1 MILDYFKLG
10 LKNIRKRRMRSW
22 LTMLGIFIGIA
33 AVVALISIGQGLQVA
48 VTQQFQ
54 QLGNDKIFIQPGSQ
68 AFGAPGTSAGGFT
81 LTDHDVKIIR
91 NILGVES
98 AGGAIFKISEVRSRN
113 ELKYEYIT
121 GFDLEVQD
129 LFNEAQNYKI
139 DQGRNLKPGDKYKAV
154 IGYDLANG
162 NAFKKPIKIGDKIK
176 LGKNQQDYVVV
187 GTLEKIGNQF
197 DDGTVIVPI
206 ESAKE
211 ILNIS
216 DSYDMITVKIKPNED
231 VNKIAQEI
239 KNKLRKDRGEKEGE
253 EDFRVQTSEQ
263 LAQTFNTIFGI
274 VQAVFIGIAAIS
286 LLVGGIGIM
295 NTMYTAVLERTR
307 EIGIMKAV
315 GARNSDILTL
325 FLIESGILGLVG
337 GAIGV
342 LIGVLLGVGA
352 SFFAGQALGTNL
364 LQAYFPWYLLVGAL
378 LFSFLVGCASGV
390 LPAIQ
395 ASKLKPVDALRYE

>member
-10 LKNIRKRRMRSW
+10 FKNIRKRKLRSW

-54 QLGNDKIFIQPGSQ
+54 QLGNDKIFVQPGSQ
-68 AFGAPGTSAGGFT
+68 AFGAPGTSVGGFV
-81 LTDHDVKIIR
+81 LTDHDVKLIR

-98 AGGAIFKISEVRSRN
+98 AGGAIFKISEARKGD
-113 ELKYEYIT
+113 ELAYEYIT

-129 LFNEAQNYKI
+129 LINEAQNYKI
-139 DQGRNLKPGDKYKAV
+139 EQGRDLKQGDKYKVV
-154 IGYDLANG
+154 IGYDVANG
-162 NAFKKPIKIGDKIK
+162 KVFDKPVNVGDKVK
-176 LGKNQQDYVVV
+176 LGKNQQEFIVV
-187 GTLEKIGNQF
+187 GTLKKIGNQF
-197 DDGTVIVPI
+197 DDGTFIVPL

-216 DSYDMITVKIKPNED
+216 DNYDMITVKVKANED
-231 VNKIAQEI
+231 VDNVADEI
-239 KNKLRKDRGEKEGE
+239 KTRLRKDRGLKEGE

-263 LAQTFNTIFGI
+263 LAESFNNIFGI
-274 VQAVFIGIAAIS
+274 VQAVFIGIASIS
-286 LLVGGIGIM
+286 LIVGGIGIM

-315 GARNSDILTL
+315 GAKNSNILSL

-337 GAIGV
+337 GSIGII
-342 LIGVLLGVGA
+342 LGIGLSTGI
-352 SFFAGQALGTNL
+352 SFIAGQALGTTL
-364 LQAYFPWYLLVGAL
+364 LKAYFPTYLIVGAL
-378 LFSFLVGCASGV
+378 LFSFGVGCLSGV